1 MKVKGKKNGKSRAA
15 ESVREDVAPYM
26 TAQKKA
32 DTLLPYTSFRIQ
44 RFRCL
49 KEITLE
55 PLEQVNLITGKNDV
69 GKTTLLEALFLHIG
83 EINPELALR
92 IDNWRGLS
100 LEMFSSWRS
109 LFWQFEDNKSIELTA
124 TTIKDIKRTLT
135 ITVKAAEATVIEE
148 LSPKEGADFI
158 RSSGIEISFDYAAEK
173 GKSAK
178 VVAVPYQVGQGDL
191 LRFELRM
198 KTPARRPAS
207 LRGIFLHSRGIPNAV
222 EENRRFS
229 QLIMKKRDHLLL
241 EALQVIEPRLE
252 KIEILSSQGKPM
264 MWGNLKGNHEPV
276 PLALFGDGTR
286 RLASLI
292 LAIGEAQGGVVLV
305 DEIENGVHHSVLK
318 DMWRVVAETAS
329 LFNTQIFATT
339 HSHECLVAAHEV
351 YMEREHYRFRL
362 HRLDRNNGE
371 IRAVTYD
378 KNSLEAALSMPLEV
392 RG

>member
-1 MKVKGKKNGKSRAA
+1 MKIKEKGRGGKS
-15 ESVREDVAPYM
+15 ESVREDVAPF
-26 TAQKKA
+26 AVPLNNVE
-32 DTLLPYTSFRIQ
+32 TLLPYSSFQVR

-49 KEITLE
+49 KEIVIE

-83 EINPELALR
+83 ETNPELALR
-92 IDNWRGLS
+92 IGNWRGLS

-109 LFWQFEDNKSIELTA
+109 LFWQFEDDKSIELAA
-124 TTIKDIKRTLT
+124 TTIKGIKRSLT
-135 ITVKAAEATVIEE
+135 ITAKAAEATVIEE
-148 LSPKEGADFI
+148 LSPKEGADFV
-158 RSSGIEISFDYAAEK
+158 RSSGVEITFDYAAEK
-173 GKSAK
+173 GKREK
-178 VVAVPYQVGQGDL
+178 VVAVPYQVGQGDV

-198 KTPARRPAS
+198 KTPVRRNAS
-207 LRGIFLHSRGIPNAV
+207 LSGIFLNSRGIANVV

-241 EALQVIEPRLE
+241 EALQIIEPRLE
-252 KIEILSSQGKPM
+252 KIEILSPQGAPM
-264 MWGNLKGNHEPV
+264 MWGHLKGCLEPI
-276 PLALFGDGTR
+276 PLSLFGDGTR

-305 DEIENGVHHSVLK
+305 DEIENGIHHSVLK
-318 DMWRVVAETAS
+318 DMWRVVAAAAS
-329 LFNTQIFATT
+329 LFNTQVFATT
-339 HSHECLVAAHEV
+339 HSHECLVAAHEA

-362 HRLDRNNGE
+362 HRLDRKNGD

-378 KNSLEAALSMPLEV
+378 RDSLQGALSIPLEV

>member
-1 MKVKGKKNGKSRAA
+1 MKIKEKGNGKGRKI
-15 ESVREDVAPYM
+15 ESVREDIAPF
-26 TAQKKA
+26 TVQLNNVE
-32 DTLLPYTSFRIQ
+32 TLLPYSSFQVR

-49 KEITLE
+49 KEISIE

-69 GKTTLLEALFLHIG
+69 GKTTLLEALFLHVG
-83 EINPELALR
+83 ETNPELALR
-92 IDNWRGLS
+92 IGNWRGLS

-109 LFWQFEDNKSIELTA
+109 LFWQFEDDKSIELA
-124 TTIKDIKRTLT
+124 AMTIKGIKRSLT

-148 LSPKEGADFI
+148 LSPKKGSDFI
-158 RSSGIEISFDYAAEK
+158 RSSGVEITFDYAAEK
-173 GKSAK
+173 GKSRK
-178 VVAVPYQVGQGDL
+178 VVAVPYQVGQGDI

-198 KTPARRPAS
+198 KTPVRLHAP
-207 LRGIFLHSRGIPNAV
+207 LPGIFLNSRGISNAA

-252 KIEILSSQGKPM
+252 KIEILSPQGDPM
-264 MWGNLKGNHEPV
+264 MWGHLKGYLEPV
-276 PLALFGDGTR
+276 PLSLFGDGTR

-318 DMWRVVAETAS
+318 DMWRVVAATAS

-339 HSHECLVAAHEV
+339 HSHECLVAAHEA
-351 YMEREHYRFRL
+351 YMEREHYCFRL
-362 HRLDRNNGE
+362 HRLDRKNGD

-378 KNSLEAALSMPLEV
+378 RDSLQGALSISSEV
-392 RG
+392 R

>member
-1 MKVKGKKNGKSRAA
+1 MKKREKGNGKGR
-15 ESVREDVAPYM
+15 ETDSVREDIAPFA
-26 TAQKKA
+26 AQLNKVE
-32 DTLLPYTSFRIQ
+32 TLLPYGSFRVR

-49 KEITLE
+49 KEITIE

-83 EINPELALR
+83 ETNPELALR
-92 IDNWRGLS
+92 IGGWRGLGP
-100 LEMFSSWRS
+100 EMFSSWRS
-109 LFWQFEDNKSIELTA
+109 LFWQFDDGKSIELVA
-124 TTIKDIKRTLT
+124 TTIKGIKRSLT

-148 LSPKEGADFI
+148 LSPKEGPDFI
-158 RSSGIEISFDYAAEK
+158 RSSGVEITFDYAAEK
-173 GKSAK
+173 GKSGK
-178 VVAVPYQVGQGDL
+178 VVAVPYQVGQGDVI
-191 LRFELRM
+191 RFELRM
-198 KTPARRPAS
+198 KSPVRSAS
-207 LRGIFLHSRGIPNAV
+207 LPGIFLNSRGISNPA

-241 EALQVIEPRLE
+241 EALQVVEPRLE
-252 KIEILSSQGKPM
+252 KIEILSPQGAPM
-264 MWGNLKGNHEPV
+264 MWGHLKGYHEPV
-276 PLALFGDGTR
+276 PLSLFGDGTR

-305 DEIENGVHHSVLK
+305 DEIENGVHHSILK

-339 HSHECLVAAHEV
+339 HSHECLVAAHEA

-362 HRLDRNNGE
+362 HRLDRKNGD
-371 IRAVTYD
+371 IRSVTYD
-378 KNSLEAALSMPLEV
+378 RDSLQGALSIPLEV